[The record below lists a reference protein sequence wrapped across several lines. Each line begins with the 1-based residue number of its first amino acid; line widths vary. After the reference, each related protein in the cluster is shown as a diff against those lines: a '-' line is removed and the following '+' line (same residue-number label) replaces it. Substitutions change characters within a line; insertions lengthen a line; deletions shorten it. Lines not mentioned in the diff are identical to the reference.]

1 MPFPPASPFSRPP
14 PTACLNG
21 LQGLVVLAVEDSRLA
36 CEALRLMCQ
45 RSGARL
51 RRAEGLAS
59 ARAHLAVCQPDVV
72 LVDLGLPD
80 GRGETLIRSLTS
92 GRTGQYLPLV
102 IAMSGDPEGRAAA
115 LAAGAAEFLEKP
127 LPGLLAFQSA
137 ILAHL
142 PDGKIRQP
150 IAASDA
156 AAAPDALALRDDLA
170 RAAAVLAAGP
180 GLADRAYLS
189 GFLAGIARQTVDAP
203 LEEASA
209 RLRDPDAATNAMSR
223 MIADRIRANAPF
235 RTDR

>member
-14 PTACLNG
+14 PTARLNG

-59 ARAHLAVCQPDVV
+59 ARAHLSVSRPDVV

-92 GRTGQYLPLV
+92 GRSGPHPVVV
-102 IAMSGDPEGRAAA
+102 IAMSGDPDGREAA
-115 LAAGAAEFLEKP
+115 LAAGAAAFLDKP

-142 PDGKIRQP
+142 PDGKSRRP
-150 IAASDA
+150 I
-156 AAAPDALALRDDLA
+156 AAPDAGTVPDTLALRDDLA
-170 RAAAVLAAGP
+170 RAAAALAAGP
-180 GLADRAYLS
+180 NLAERAYLS
-189 GFLAGIARQTVDAP
+189 GFLAGIARQTVDTP
-203 LEEASA
+203 LGEASA
-209 RLRDPDAATNAMSR
+209 RLRDPGAATDAMTR
-223 MIADRIRANAPF
+223 LIDERILASAPF